1 MGLNHVPDHNKE
13 MMKQDFGTTVLITD
27 PKSDYYLNKYREN
40 RQKKKTD
47 TFRKLVISTIII
59 FTRIP
64 KNNTDHHLNN

>member
-27 PKSDYYLNKYREN
+27 PRSDYYLNKYQEK

-47 TFRKLVISTIII
+47 TFRKW
-59 FTRIP
+59 R
-64 KNNTDHHLNN
+64 